1 VALTAVPLFFVLVGL
16 TCYIVLAG
24 ADFGAAIWQ
33 ITAPQTAEGR
43 RIRDFAHN
51 VMAPVWE
58 ANHVWLI
65 FVLTVTWTAYPA
77 AFGSIASTLSIALIL
92 AALGIVIRGAAYAVS
107 AGTSGPRQVREL
119 DVVSA
124 ISSIATPFALGAC
137 LGGIASGRVPYG
149 NARGDL
155 LSSWLNPTSVVIG
168 ALAIAISAY
177 LAAVYLCDDAQRR
190 GEHALVAPYRRRA
203 LGAGTVAGLLA
214 IAGLVVLQRDAHPLY
229 RELVAG
235 PGLPA
240 VVVSGAAGVSA
251 LGLVL
256 RRRFQFAR
264 FAAALAVAA
273 IVAGW
278 ALAQQ
283 PQLLPGLTVDQAAAP
298 RDTLIAVIV
307 AVAGGGI
314 VVIPS
319 LLVLLRLSVAG
330 RLGDYSADG
339 RSVDPCNGPVR
350 TRGLH
355 PVRAGRLGTACLIG
369 GFSSLTIAEV
379 GWAHAI
385 GVTMLLAAIALGLA
399 AAAPALLDAESDA
412 PRRRPRHGP

>member
-1 VALTAVPLFFVLVGL
+1 VTLTTVPLVFVLVGL
-16 TCYIVLAG
+16 TFYIVLAG
-24 ADFGAAIWQ
+24 ADFGAAVWQ
-33 ITAPQTAEGR
+33 ITAPQTPEGR

-77 AFGSIASTLSIALIL
+77 AFGSIASTLSVALIV

-107 AGTSGPRQVREL
+107 AGTSGPRQVRDL
-119 DVVSA
+119 DLVSA
-124 ISSIATPFALGAC
+124 LASIVTPFALGAC

-149 NARGDL
+149 NAAGSL
-155 LSSWLNPTSVVIG
+155 VSSWLNPTSAVVG

-177 LAAVYLCDDAQRR
+177 LAAVYLSDDAQRR
-190 GEHALVAPYRRRA
+190 GEHDLVAPYRRRA
-203 LGAGTVAGLLA
+203 LGAGTLAGLLA
-214 IAGLVVLQRDAHPLY
+214 VVGLVVLHRDAHPLY

-240 VVVSGAAGVSA
+240 VIVSGASGVAA

-264 FAAALAVAA
+264 YAAALAVAA

-283 PQLLPGLTVDQAAAP
+283 PRLLPGLTVEQAAAP
-298 RDTLIAVIV
+298 RGTLIAVIV
-307 AVAGGGI
+307 AVAAGGI
-314 VVIPS
+314 VLLPS
-319 LLVLLRLSVAG
+319 LLLLLRLSIAG
-330 RLGDYSADG
+330 HLGYDAPSGSGGGAEPGDG
-339 RSVDPCNGPVR
+339 RAPTLRLRPAR
-350 TRGLH
+350 AAGL
-355 PVRAGRLGTACLIG
+355 AAACLLG
-369 GFSSLTIAEV
+369 GFGFLTVAEA

-399 AAAPALLDAESDA
+399 ATAPGLLDDDLL
-412 PRRRPRHGP
+412 

>member
-1 VALTAVPLFFVLVGL
+1 VTLTAVPLLFVLVGL
-16 TCYIVLAG
+16 TFYIVLAG

-33 ITAPQTAEGR
+33 ITAPQTPQGR

-77 AFGSIASTLSIALIL
+77 AFGSIASTLTLALIL

-107 AGTSGPRQVREL
+107 AGTSRPWQARDL
-119 DVVSA
+119 DIISA
-124 ISSIATPFALGAC
+124 LASILTPFTLGAC
-137 LGGIASGRVPYG
+137 LGAIASGRVPYG
-149 NARGDL
+149 NAKGDL
-155 LSSWLNPTSVVIG
+155 ASSWLNPTSIVVG

-177 LAAVYLCDDAQRR
+177 LAAVYLSDDAQRR
-190 GEHALVAPYRRRA
+190 AQHDLIAPYRRRA
-203 LGAGTVAGLLA
+203 LGAGTLAGLLAVAGLL
-214 IAGLVVLQRDAHPLY
+214 VLHHDAHPLY
-229 RELVAG
+229 RQLITG

-240 VVVSGAAGVSA
+240 VIASGASGIAA

-256 RRRFQFAR
+256 RQRFQLAR
-264 FAAALAVAA
+264 HAAALAVAA

-283 PQLLPGLTVDQAAAP
+283 PRLLPGLTVTQAAAP
-298 RDTLIAVIV
+298 RATLIAIILAVTGGAVILL
-307 AVAGGGI
+307 
-314 VVIPS
+314 PS
-319 LLVLLRLSVAG
+319 LLLLLRLSITG
-330 RLGDYSADG
+330 RLGYDAPDRSDGQPAAHPRDG
-339 RSVDPCNGPVR
+339 RGPTLTLQPAR
-350 TRGLH
+350 AAGL
-355 PVRAGRLGTACLIG
+355 ATACLLG
-369 GFSSLTIAEV
+369 GFGFLTIAEP

-399 AAAPALLDAESDA
+399 AAAPGLLEDEAG
-412 PRRRPRHGP
+412 RPRSGR